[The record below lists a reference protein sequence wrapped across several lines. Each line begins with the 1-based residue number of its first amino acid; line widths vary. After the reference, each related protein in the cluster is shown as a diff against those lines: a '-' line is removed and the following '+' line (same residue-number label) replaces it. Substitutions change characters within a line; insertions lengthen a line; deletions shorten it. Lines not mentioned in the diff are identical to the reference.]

1 MEDNKNNPLINDA
14 FVLGVNININEK
26 VYSNKD
32 IFIDN
37 AENKK
42 LVNSDNYDDVLSN
55 IDLIKNASDSF
66 LQSIID
72 QNPLLKNI
80 KEKKENLDIEE

>member
-26 VYSNKD
+26 IYSNKD

-37 AENKK
+37 AGNKK

-80 KEKKENLDIEE
+80 KEKKENLEMEE

>member
-26 VYSNKD
+26 AYSNKD

-37 AENKK
+37 DGNKK
-42 LVNSDNYDDVLSN
+42 LVNSDNYDDILSN

-80 KEKKENLDIEE
+80 KEKKENLEIEE

>member
-32 IFIDN
+32 IFIGN
-37 AENKK
+37 AGNKK
-42 LVNSDNYDDVLSN
+42 LVNSDNYDDILSN

-80 KEKKENLDIEE
+80 KEKKENLEIEE

>member
-37 AENKK
+37 AGNKK
-42 LVNSDNYDDVLSN
+42 LVNLDNYDDVLSN

-80 KEKKENLDIEE
+80 KEKKENLEIEE

>member
-1 MEDNKNNPLINDA
+1 MEDNKNNLLINDA

-37 AENKK
+37 DGNKK

-72 QNPLLKNI
+72 QNPQLKNI
-80 KEKKENLDIEE
+80 KEKKENLEIEE